1 MGSMKERTGLLR
13 SRLNS
18 NKLSPIG
25 DLHLLL
31 LLQVLEHLSIIA
43 IRGKSTAD
51 LISQSVLS
59 SRLLSENRSFGA
71 THADQLSQ
79 LGSDE
84 PATSSYPSTSNA
96 GQGLHSRSRSG
107 SQHSHFVPPLDT
119 IPGTPGDPSSL
130 EPHHRAVPPLP
141 SRPPHPISSP
151 PPPSHGLNLS
161 PTPQDLG
168 SGFSPPQSAMGYPVP
183 QPPAGVSAPSP
194 TMAETGAPKLGTGG
208 PSSGQLRPRS
218 SSVSK
223 QTPPSQIGGGDAN
236 VEDLAPLPPPAAPS
250 HTQMSSSTSMPG
262 AMPFDEAGW
271 DGVSRHSSIGQGGSG
286 GNERLP
292 TYGEGDDEARRAND
306 EAERILASE
315 RERKGASA

>member
-1 MGSMKERTGLLR
+1 MGSMKERTGLRR
-13 SRLNS
+13 SRSNS

-25 DLHLLL
+25 NLHLLL
-31 LLQVLEHLSIIA
+31 SLPVLVRLSTTA
-43 IRGKSTAD
+43 IQGMFSMV
-51 LISQSVLS
+51 LISLNPPE
-59 SRLLSENRSFGA
+59 LTTPFENRSFGA

-130 EPHHRAVPPLP
+130 EPHHRAVPPLH

-151 PPPSHGLNLS
+151 PAPSHGLNLS

-168 SGFSPPQSAMGYPVP
+168 SGFSPPQSAMSYPVP

-223 QTPPSQIGGGDAN
+223 QTPPSQTGGGAAN
-236 VEDLAPLPPPAAPS
+236 VEDLAPLPPPAAS
-250 HTQMSSSTSMPG
+250 HGQMSSSTSMPG